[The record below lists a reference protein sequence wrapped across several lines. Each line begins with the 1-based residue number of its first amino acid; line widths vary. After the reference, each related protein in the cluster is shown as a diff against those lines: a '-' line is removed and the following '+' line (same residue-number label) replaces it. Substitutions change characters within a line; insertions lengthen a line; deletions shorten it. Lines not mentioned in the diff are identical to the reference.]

1 MDRNAD
7 LSRPS
12 VDPPGQRQPHH
23 LILGGAASG
32 KSALA
37 ERMTT
42 ALARKRG
49 ARRIYVATAQVHDS
63 EMAAKIR
70 RHRLQRGEDWTTREV
85 PLDVPQALNDLTAQD
100 VLLLDCATLWIT
112 NLLLADREVAV
123 EEARLVA
130 ALKDAKAPVFIVSNE
145 VGQGIVPDNALSR
158 QFREAQGRLNQAL
171 AVHVDH
177 VVAVIAGL
185 PLALKGPLPDGAL

>member
-7 LSRPS
+7 PSRRA
-12 VDPPGQRQPHH
+12 VDTPCHPPRHH

-42 ALARKRG
+42 ALAAKCG
-49 ARRIYVATAQVHDS
+49 ARRVYVATAQVFDD
-63 EMAAKIR
+63 EMAAKVR
-70 RHRLQRGEDWTTREV
+70 RHRIQRGEDWTTREV
-85 PLDVPQALNDLTAQD
+85 PLDVPEALNDLTAQD

-112 NLLLADREVAV
+112 NLLLADRDVAA

-130 ALKDAKAPVFIVSNE
+130 ALKVAKAPVFIVSNE

-171 AVHVDH
+171 AAEVDH

>member
-1 MDRNAD
+1 
-7 LSRPS
+7 
-12 VDPPGQRQPHH
+12 
-23 LILGGAASG
+23 
-32 KSALA
+32 
-37 ERMTT
+37 MTT
-42 ALARKRG
+42 ALAAKCG
-49 ARRIYVATAQVHDS
+49 ARRVYVATAQVFDD
-63 EMAAKIR
+63 EMAAKVR
-70 RHRLQRGEDWTTREV
+70 RHRIQRGEDWTTREV
-85 PLDVPQALNDLTAQD
+85 PLDVPEALNDLTAQD

-112 NLLLADREVAV
+112 NLLLADRDVAA

-130 ALKDAKAPVFIVSNE
+130 ALKVAKAPVFIVSNE

-171 AVHVDH
+171 AAEVDH

>member
-1 MDRNAD
+1 MDRKAD
-7 LSRPS
+7 PARPLDGAPS
-12 VDPPGQRQPHH
+12 QRPAHH

-42 ALARKRG
+42 ALAAKRG
-49 ARRIYVATAQVHDS
+49 ARRVYIATAQAYDD
-63 EMAAKIR
+63 EMAAKVR
-70 RHRLQRGEDWTTREV
+70 RHRIQRGEDWTTWEV
-85 PLDVPQALNDLTAQD
+85 PLDVPEALNDLTAQD

-112 NLLLADREVAV
+112 NLLLADRDVAA

-130 ALKDAKAPVFIVSNE
+130 ALKVAKAPVFIVSNE

-158 QFREAQGRLNQAL
+158 QFREAQGRLNQTL
-171 AVHVDH
+171 AAKVDH

-185 PLALKGPLPDGAL
+185 PLALKGSLPDGAL